1 MKLLRQVPKILFGA
15 GAFDSLG
22 EAVSTLKN
30 SGYAVYIIDAVH
42 AKTGLVN
49 KLPLVGNDYS
59 LSVDTTDEPT
69 TDGVDALRDE
79 IKKRSD
85 KLPAVIVGVGGG
97 STLDIAKAVSVV
109 LTNPGSSRDYQG
121 WELVKNAPIPKV
133 GVQTLSGTG
142 SEATRTA
149 VLTSPGKKFGIN
161 SPYSLFDLVVLDPL
175 LARTV
180 PAEQQFY
187 TGMDCYIH
195 CVESINGS
203 FKDKLITVYVQA
215 GLAMCRDIFLKGGE
229 PSDQDRENLMIAS
242 YFGGLSIANSEVGVC
257 HALSYG
263 LSLELKFHHG
273 LANCIA
279 FNQLEEYYPNEVSDF
294 KEMLERNNIVL
305 PKNVTQAV
313 SAEQMESMIAMTLL
327 MEKPL
332 TNALGPDWKNVFPRE
347 KILQLYAR
355 M

>member
-1 MKLLRQVPKILFGA
+1 
-15 GAFDSLG
+15 
-22 EAVSTLKN
+22 
-30 SGYAVYIIDAVH
+30 
-42 AKTGLVN
+42 
-49 KLPLVGNDYS
+49 
-59 LSVDTTDEPT
+59 
-69 TDGVDALRDE
+69 
-79 IKKRSD
+79 
-85 KLPAVIVGVGGG
+85 
-97 STLDIAKAVSVV
+97 
-109 LTNPGSSRDYQG
+109 
-121 WELVKNAPIPKV
+121 
-133 GVQTLSGTG
+133 
-142 SEATRTA
+142 
-149 VLTSPGKKFGIN
+149 
-161 SPYSLFDLVVLDPL
+161 
-175 LARTV
+175 
-180 PAEQQFY
+180 
-187 TGMDCYIH
+187 
-195 CVESINGS
+195 
-203 FKDKLITVYVQA
+203 
-215 GLAMCRDIFLKGGE
+215 MCRDIFLKGGE